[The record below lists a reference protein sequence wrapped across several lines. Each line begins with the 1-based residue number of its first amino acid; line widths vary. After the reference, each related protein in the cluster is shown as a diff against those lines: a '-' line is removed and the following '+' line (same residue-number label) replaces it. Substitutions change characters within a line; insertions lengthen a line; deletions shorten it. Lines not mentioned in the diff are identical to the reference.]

1 MSKVEYGLK
10 NAWNRGEKSFSV
22 YVASP
27 KVDKKTE
34 NRVARYKR
42 ANTHR
47 VGLSGPTG
55 EKGNEPL
62 PYSKVNSKGD
72 EYPRKKKILYWVRIL
87 RWKNNAGVQILMGN
101 VYEEEDKESKRVLL
115 QVAGSY
121 SNRDR
126 KPIPLSE
133 VDRFIWDK
141 MGEKGVSRKK
151 ENGRGKMYEI

>member
-1 MSKVEYGLK
+1 M
-10 NAWNRGEKSFSV
+10 
-22 YVASP
+22 
-27 KVDKKTE
+27 
-34 NRVARYKR
+34 
-42 ANTHR
+42 
-47 VGLSGPTG
+47 
-55 EKGNEPL
+55 
-62 PYSKVNSKGD
+62 
-72 EYPRKKKILYWVRIL
+72 L